1 MIVNADDF
9 GYAHG
14 VNRAVERCFTE
25 GIVRSTSIMAGGS
38 AFEHAAA
45 LSRRHPR
52 LSVGAH
58 LVLTKLRPVSEPERL
73 PGLVDS
79 QGFLPPNPEALFR
92 RLLLDRDACS
102 SVRRELD
109 AQMSRIADSGIRITH
124 VDSHKHVHL
133 LPPVLHAV
141 MELARRY
148 SVQWIRKPFEVGN
161 GWVMG
166 RGVALSRKGVFWK
179 QHLRSR
185 AAVVFRPWFFRYLRT
200 TGLRFPDHFHGVS
213 LTGLWNEN
221 TAIENV
227 QRLAPGLNEWMFHP
241 GEADEEL
248 QRMGT
253 RLVRQR
259 EVEMNLLCSSRLREA
274 LEQGNI
280 ELTSF
285 GEVMD

>member
-1 MIVNADDF
+1 M
-9 GYAHG
+9 
-14 VNRAVERCFTE
+14 
-25 GIVRSTSIMAGGS
+25 
-38 AFEHAAA
+38 
-45 LSRRHPR
+45 
-52 LSVGAH
+52 
-58 LVLTKLRPVSEPERL
+58 
-73 PGLVDS
+73 
-79 QGFLPPNPEALFR
+79 
-92 RLLLDRDACS
+92 
-102 SVRRELD
+102 
-109 AQMSRIADSGIRITH
+109 
-124 VDSHKHVHL
+124 
-133 LPPVLHAV
+133 
-141 MELARRY
+141 
-148 SVQWIRKPFEVGN
+148 
-161 GWVMG
+161 
-166 RGVALSRKGVFWK
+166 
-179 QHLRSR
+179 
-185 AAVVFRPWFFRYLRT
+185 VFRPWFFRYLRT